1 MDREDT
7 GEVTSNAEQ
16 LLAVVPFVA
25 FALVSIAMVLMWA
38 PDPRWG
44 FVIVLPF
51 TFMIAL
57 TWLAFR
63 EAP

>member
-1 MDREDT
+1 MTSEDPDERT
-7 GEVTSNAEQ
+7 THAGQ

-25 FALVSIAMVLMWA
+25 FALVSIAMVLLWA

-63 EAP
+63 EAT